1 MADTL
6 EHELTPEEM
15 EQLTLVEESRDAL
28 SAMVEDLSSH
38 SRRKRQTAAR
48 VIKLLAERDAAKL
61 VPFAEELID
70 ALYRPEAQTRW
81 EILDALTLLMP
92 AAGDVDFDA
101 AYDGAE
107 DALFDELSATLR
119 LSAFR
124 FMAAWGA
131 VTPARSTKVW
141 PVIDEAIQ
149 CYHGDLELFDE
160 LSATLRLS
168 AFRFMAAW
176 GAVTPARSTKVW
188 PVIDEAIQCY
198 HGDLEYRDM
207 LGSLYEFAR
216 GDIDAQVAAELAG
229 RIRFD
234 AENGKG
240 AYLKARSSE
249 IYGTLLERFKLEK
262 PQKRTRAAAK
272 ADDEDEE

>member
-1 MADTL
+1 MA
-6 EHELTPEEM
+6 EEM
-15 EQLTLVEESRDAL
+15 KQELSAEEAEQLALVENDRDAL
-28 SAMVEDLSSH
+28 SALVDDLSGH
-38 SRRKRQTAAR
+38 SRRKRQMAAH
-48 VIKLLAERDAAKL
+48 VMLLVAQREPELLSEFIPD
-61 VPFAEELID
+61 LID

-107 DALFDELSATLR
+107 DA
-119 LSAFR
+119 
-124 FMAAWGA
+124 
-131 VTPARSTKVW
+131 
-141 PVIDEAIQ
+141 
-149 CYHGDLELFDE
+149 LFDE

>member
-1 MADTL
+1 MAEENL
-6 EHELTPEEM
+6 VELSPEEAAR
-15 EQLTLVEESRDAL
+15 LASVESSADAL
-28 SAMVEDLSSH
+28 SALIEDLSSS
-38 SRRKRQTAAR
+38 SRRTRQLAGR
-48 VIKLLAERDAAKL
+48 VVNLLAEREPNLLAPFIEQL
-61 VPFAEELID
+61 VD

-81 EILDALTLLMP
+81 EVLDALTLLVP
-92 AAGDVDFDA
+92 EHAKECGA
-101 AYDGAE
+101 AYEGAE
-107 DALFDELSATLR
+107 AALFDEISAPLR

-124 FMAAWGA
+124 FLVVWGA
-131 VTPARSTKVW
+131 TERRRSEKVW
-141 PVIDEAIQ
+141 PI
-149 CYHGDLELFDE
+149 
-160 LSATLRLS
+160 
-168 AFRFMAAW
+168 
-176 GAVTPARSTKVW
+176 
-188 PVIDEAIQCY
+188 IDEAIQCY

-216 GDIDAQVAAELAG
+216 SDIDAQVAAELAG

-262 PQKRTRAAAK
+262 PLKRTRAAAK